1 MVAASGAASRGPHNR
16 APRNYHK
23 VVRQHYPG
31 KLRKPAHPLSLFLS
45 VVNFIYVLLGGAA
58 GSLLRYSAG
67 LLLPSGTFF
76 VNMTGSFLIG
86 LCATLLPA
94 ASPWRLL
101 LITGLL
107 GGYTTFSAFQ
117 WELFTSLQTGFP
129 WQAALN
135 AAASILFG
143 LAACWAGAALAN
155 MLR

>member
-1 MVAASGAASRGPHNR
+1 MAN
-16 APRNYHK
+16 
-23 VVRQHYPG
+23 
-31 KLRKPAHPLSLFLS
+31 FL
-45 VVNFIYVLLGGAA
+45 YVLLGGAA

-94 ASPWRLL
+94 GSPWRLL
-101 LITGLL
+101 LITGFL

-117 WELFTSLQTGFP
+117 WELFSAIQTGFP
-129 WQAALN
+129 WLAVLN
-135 AAASILFG
+135 AAVSVVFG

>member
-1 MVAASGAASRGPHNR
+1 MP
-16 APRNYHK
+16 
-23 VVRQHYPG
+23 VVSATH
-31 KLRKPAHPLSLFLS
+31 FL
-45 VVNFIYVLLGGAA
+45 YVLLGGAA

-67 LLLPSGTFF
+67 LLLPSATFF

-94 ASPWRLL
+94 GSPWRLL
-101 LITGLL
+101 LITGFL

-117 WELFTSLQTGFP
+117 WELFIAIQSGFP

-135 AAASILFG
+135 ALASVLVG
-143 LAACWAGAALAN
+143 LIACWAGSVLAN

>member
-1 MVAASGAASRGPHNR
+1 MAN
-16 APRNYHK
+16 
-23 VVRQHYPG
+23 
-31 KLRKPAHPLSLFLS
+31 FL
-45 VVNFIYVLLGGAA
+45 YVLLGGAA

-67 LLLPSGTFF
+67 LLLSSGTFF
-76 VNMTGSFLIG
+76 VNITGSFFIG

-94 ASPWRLL
+94 GSPWRLL
-101 LITGLL
+101 LITGFL

-117 WELFTSLQTGFP
+117 WELFIAIQTGFP

-135 AAASILFG
+135 AVVSVLSG